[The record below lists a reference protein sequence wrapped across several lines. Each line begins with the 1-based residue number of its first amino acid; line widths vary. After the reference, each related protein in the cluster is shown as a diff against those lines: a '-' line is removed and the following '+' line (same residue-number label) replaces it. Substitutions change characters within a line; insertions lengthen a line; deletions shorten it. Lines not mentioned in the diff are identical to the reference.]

1 MFLTILSFNSTFI
14 SPFMSPL
21 FYSHGESA
29 TDVASRLQAV
39 IETAV
44 DGIITIDERGVIEFV
59 NTSTC
64 TIFGYEPSEMI
75 GNNIMMLMPHPYREN
90 HNGYMHNYMD
100 TGIKKIIGIG
110 REVKGIKKDGTI
122 FPFWL
127 SVSEVNL
134 ESKRLFTGIVHD
146 LTEQK
151 KIEEDLAKLN
161 IELEDKIV
169 ERTNRLSEA
178 VDKLLLTNQQ
188 LHHEIQERKAVEQA
202 LLISQGELRKTQ
214 NLVGDIISNYP
225 DGTISVL
232 DKNFNYIFTGGEMFK
247 TLGKDR
253 KDLIG
258 SQFLPYLDKETI
270 DQIKQDLAPVF
281 KGEIIHDYE
290 IPQEIEGYYFAIEAF
305 PLKDGEGEVN
315 RIAIFTRNISELK
328 KIESELRE
336 ALKKERELGELKTRF
351 VSMASHEFRTPL
363 STILSSA
370 SLMAQYLLT
379 EQQDKR
385 ERHFHKIKSAVTTL
399 TGILNDFL
407 SLARLE
413 EGRVEIQIEEFEFN
427 TFCAEVIDE
436 IQSILKTNQVIIA
449 NHFDEKVPVKLDK
462 KLLKLILI
470 NLISN
475 ASKYSDENAEIICN
489 TELVKNKFSISVK
502 DHGIGIPVEDK
513 PHMFD
518 RFFRASNAMNIKG
531 TGLGLNI
538 VKRYVALLDGTIFFE
553 SELGKG
559 SIFTVVF
566 NLK

>member
-1 MFLTILSFNSTFI
+1 
-14 SPFMSPL
+14 MSPL
-21 FYSHGESA
+21 FYNHGESA

-44 DGIITIDERGVIEFV
+44 DGIITIDEHGIMEFV
-59 NTSTC
+59 NAASC
-64 TIFGYEPSEMI
+64 HIFGYDSSELLGKSI
-75 GNNIMMLMPHPYREN
+75 NMLMPMPHSHR
-90 HNGYMHNYMD
+90 HDGYMDNYKK
-100 TGIKKIIGIG
+100 TGVKKIIGIG
-110 REVKGIKKDGTI
+110 REVKGLKKDGTI

-134 ESKRLFTGIVHD
+134 QSRRLFTGIVHD

-151 KIEEDLAKLN
+151 KVEEDLAKLN
-161 IELEDKIV
+161 TKLEDKIA
-169 ERTNRLSEA
+169 ERTSTLSDV
-178 VDKLLLTNQQ
+178 VDKLLVANQQ
-188 LHHEIQERKAVEQA
+188 LHHEIQERKAIEQA
-202 LLISQGELRKTQ
+202 LLMSREELQKTQ
-214 NLVGDIISNYP
+214 NLIQDIINNYP
-225 DGTISVL
+225 DGTISVV
-232 DKNFNYIFTGGEMFK
+232 DKNFNYIFTGGEMYN
-247 TLGKDR
+247 TLGNAK
-253 KDLIG
+253 KHLIG
-258 SQFLPYLDKETI
+258 KQFLPYLDAETRE
-270 DQIKQDLAPVF
+270 QVKFDLTAVF
-281 KGEIIHDYE
+281 NGEIIHDYE
-290 IPQEIEGYYFAIEAF
+290 IPQEVAGFYFAMEAF
-305 PLKDGEGEVN
+305 PLKDADGEVN

-370 SLMAQYLLT
+370 SLMAQYTLT

-385 ERHFHKIKSAVTTL
+385 EKHFLKVKSAVTTL

-413 EGRVEIQIEEFEFN
+413 EGRVEIHLEEFEFN
-427 TFCAEVIDE
+427 SFCSEVIDE
-436 IQSILKTNQVIIA
+436 MQSILKPRQTVVA

-475 ASKYSDENAEIICN
+475 ASKYSDDGTEIICN
-489 TELVKNKFSISVK
+489 TELVKHRFSISVK

-538 VKRYVALLDGTIFFE
+538 VKRYVGLLDGTISFD